1 MIAAPIPDNEFVRL
15 QALRSLKILNTQ
27 QDPRF
32 DAIAQF
38 AAYLLGAPISTIS
51 FVNANC
57 AWFKSAYGLDI
68 KEVPR
73 KTSICAHIISEN
85 NSRNPL
91 RRIYEISDLSKDE
104 RFHDNPL
111 VSNGF
116 KLRSYISYVLQSE
129 SGMNIGTLCVFD
141 TVPRNFSEG
150 KKGVLILLGTM
161 VENLLNG
168 RHHLQGIKNKI

>member
-1 MIAAPIPDNEFVRL
+1 MINAPIPENEFVRM
-15 QALRSLKILNTQ
+15 QALRSVKILNTQ

-32 DAIAQF
+32 DSIAQLG
-38 AAYLLGAPISTIS
+38 AYLLDAPICTIS
-51 FVNANC
+51 FVNTHC

-85 NSRNPL
+85 KSKNQL
-91 RRIYEISDLSKDE
+91 RRIYEITDLSKDE
-104 RFHDNPL
+104 RFHDNPH

-141 TVPRNFSEG
+141 TVPRCYSQG

-161 VENLLNG
+161 VENLLRKYN
-168 RHHLQGIKNKI
+168 